1 MRLFPIVAAALLLC
15 ACGSSDT
22 MRPEDRGTRLL
33 TLPNG
38 FNVRVETRVRPDDIL
53 RGAMFRDSM
62 PEDRGLLM
70 RHQKAGPLP
79 TFLYQVKFPLDLL
92 WLDETGR
99 VVEIARDVPPC
110 PAGTVASQC
119 PVYGSIRT
127 PARYVLQL
135 AAGMAKKQGLAVG
148 TRIEL

>member
-1 MRLFPIVAAALLLC
+1 MRFLPILTVALLLC
-15 ACGSSDT
+15 ACGSSDA

-38 FNVRVETRVRPDDIL
+38 YNVRIETRVDPQDIL

-70 RHQKAGPLP
+70 RHQKPGPLS
-79 TFLYQVKFPLDLL
+79 TFLFQVKFPLDLI

-99 VVEIARDVPPC
+99 IVEIIHSAPPC
-110 PAGTVASQC
+110 PPGLRASQC
-119 PVYGSIRT
+119 PFYGST
-127 PARYVLQL
+127 LKPARYVLQL
-135 AAGMAKKQGLAVG
+135 AAGVAKKQGLAIG